1 MRYSFT
7 KKLYL
12 KFIYKPIATGFGVG
26 YSPFAPGTA
35 GALLACLLLGGYVQG
50 IGFNNNTNFQ
60 IGFIIIITLTTLLGV
75 WATRNLQAEWGED
88 PSRVVVD
95 EMIGVWI
102 NLLFVP
108 LTWQNI
114 FIGFV
119 LFRFFD
125 IAKPLGIRKME
136 AFENGWGVMLDDVLA
151 GIYGNIV
158 LQGILFFL

>member
-1 MRYSFT
+1 
-7 KKLYL
+7 L
-12 KFIYKPIATGFGVG
+12 KSIYKIIATAFGAG
-26 YSPFAPGTA
+26 YAPIAPGTV
-35 GALLACLLLGGYVQG
+35 GALLGCILLIAYTQIIG
-50 IGFNNNTNFQ
+50 INNNTNFQ
-60 IGFIIIITLTTLLGV
+60 IGFIILITLTTLAGV
-75 WATRNLQAEWGED
+75 WATKNLQAEWGED
-88 PSRVVVD
+88 PSRVVID
-95 EMIGVWI
+95 EVIGVWI

-158 LQGILFFL
+158 LQLLLYFL

>member
-1 MRYSFT
+1 MKSLH
-7 KKLYL
+7 K
-12 KFIYKPIATGFGVG
+12 IIATAFGAG
-26 YSPFAPGTA
+26 YVPIAPGTA
-35 GALLACLLLGGYVQG
+35 GALLGCILLAAYTHF

-60 IGFIIIITLTTLLGV
+60 IGFSIIIILTTLAGV

-88 PSRVVVD
+88 PSKVVID
-95 EMIGVWI
+95 EVIGVWI

-108 LTWQNI
+108 LNWQNI
-114 FIGFV
+114 CIGFV

-151 GIYGNIV
+151 GIYGNMV
-158 LQGILFFL
+158 LQIILYLL

>member
-1 MRYSFT
+1 M
-7 KKLYL
+7 
-12 KFIYKPIATGFGVG
+12 KFIYKTIATGFGTG
-26 YSPFAPGTA
+26 YSPFAPGTV
-35 GALLACLLLGGYVQG
+35 GAILACLLLGGYVHS

-60 IGFIIIITLTTLLGV
+60 IGFIIIIILTTLLGV

-136 AFENGWGVMLDDVLA
+136 AYENGWGVMLDDVLA

-158 LQGILFFL
+158 LQIILYFMVL

>member
-1 MRYSFT
+1 MSHSFT
-7 KKLYL
+7 KKYPL
-12 KFIYKPIATGFGVG
+12 KFIHKTIATGFGVG
-26 YSPFAPGTA
+26 YAPFAPGTA
-35 GALLACLLLGGYVQG
+35 GAILGCLLLAAYTQFVG
-50 IGFNNNTNFQ
+50 IIDNTIFQ
-60 IGFIIIITLTTLLGV
+60 IGFIIIIILTTLAGV
-75 WATRNLQAEWGED
+75 WATQHLQAEWGED

-95 EMIGVWI
+95 EIIGVWI

-108 LTWQNI
+108 LSWQNI
-114 FIGFV
+114 LIGFV

-158 LQGILFFL
+158 LQIMIYML

>member
-7 KKLYL
+7 KKKSL
-12 KFIYKPIATGFGVG
+12 KFIYKTIATGFGTG

-35 GALLACLLLGGYVQG
+35 GAILACILLGGYVHS
-50 IGFNNNTNFQ
+50 IGFNNNTKFQ

-88 PSRVVVD
+88 PSRVVID

-158 LQGILFFL
+158 LQLILFLI

>member
-1 MRYSFT
+1 MRHSFT
-7 KKLYL
+7 KNYSL
-12 KFIYKPIATGFGVG
+12 KFIHKTIATAFGAG
-26 YSPFAPGTA
+26 YAPIAPGTA
-35 GALLACLLLGGYVQG
+35 GALLGCLLLWGYTHFIG
-50 IGFNNNTNFQ
+50 INNNTNFQ
-60 IGFIIIITLTTLLGV
+60 IGFSVLIILTTLVGV

-88 PSRVVVD
+88 PSRVVID
-95 EMIGVWI
+95 EVIGVWI

-114 FIGFV
+114 LIGFV

-151 GIYGNIV
+151 GVYGNVV
-158 LQGILFFL
+158 LHIILYMI

>member
-1 MRYSFT
+1 M
-7 KKLYL
+7 
-12 KFIYKPIATGFGVG
+12 KFIPKMIATGFGSG
-26 YSPFAPGTA
+26 YIPIAPGTA
-35 GALLACLLLGGYVQG
+35 GALLACLILWGYEQYIG
-50 IGFNNNTNFQ
+50 INNNTNFQ
-60 IGFIIIITLTTLLGV
+60 IGFIIIIIFTTLLGV
-75 WATRNLQAEWGED
+75 WATQQLQAEWGED

-108 LTWQNI
+108 LTFQNI
-114 FIGFV
+114 FLGFL

-125 IAKPLGIRKME
+125 ILKPLGIRKME

-158 LQGILFFL
+158 LQLIIYFAQSVQ

>member
-1 MRYSFT
+1 M
-7 KKLYL
+7 
-12 KFIYKPIATGFGVG
+12 KFIHKTIATGFGSG
-26 YSPFAPGTA
+26 YSPIAPGTA
-35 GALLACLLLGGYVQG
+35 GALVACLMLWGYVQCIG
-50 IGFNNNTNFQ
+50 INYNNNFQ
-60 IGFIIIITLTTLLGV
+60 IGFIILIIITTLLGV
-75 WATRNLQAEWGED
+75 WATYHLQAEWGED

-114 FIGFV
+114 IIGFV

-125 IAKPLGIRKME
+125 IVKPLGIRKME

-158 LQGILFFL
+158 LQIILYLS

>member
-1 MRYSFT
+1 MKSIH
-7 KKLYL
+7 K
-12 KFIYKPIATGFGVG
+12 IIATAFGAG
-26 YSPFAPGTA
+26 YAPIAPGTA
-35 GALLACLLLGGYVQG
+35 GALLGCMVLAAYTHF

-60 IGFIIIITLTTLLGV
+60 IGFSIIIILTTLAGV
-75 WATRNLQAEWGED
+75 WATKNLQAEWGED
-88 PSRVVVD
+88 PSKVVID
-95 EMIGVWI
+95 EVIGVWI

-114 FIGFV
+114 CLGFV

-151 GIYGNIV
+151 GVYGNIV
-158 LQGILFFL
+158 LQLILYFL